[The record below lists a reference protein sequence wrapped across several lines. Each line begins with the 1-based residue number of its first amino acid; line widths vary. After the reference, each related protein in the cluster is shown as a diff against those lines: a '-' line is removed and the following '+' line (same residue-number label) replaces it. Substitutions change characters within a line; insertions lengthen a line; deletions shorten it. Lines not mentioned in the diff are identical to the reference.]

1 MKKALRN
8 SSGGVGLRRQPTP
21 TMNSIDTIKI
31 KALWT
36 NYGPRFHH
44 AGKNTDCVSDTD
56 SWAIAA
62 YDLDRW
68 IERNHPGKTPVFC
81 GPSAASAKQGWEEFG
96 L

>member
-1 MKKALRN
+1 MTA
-8 SSGGVGLRRQPTP
+8 TD
-21 TMNSIDTIKI
+21 TTTIKI

-56 SWAIAA
+56 SWTIAA

-68 IERNHPGKTPVFC
+68 IERNHPGKTPVFY

-96 L
+96 F